1 MFVLFCAVFG
11 LFVAVLFP
19 KIGSFLLQVGRFWI
33 WVYGGREGRQAERFS
48 VLVVVEITEFS
59 WEREYVNKWDIDDEE
74 NEKDIKECV
83 LLEYLTC

>member
-1 MFVLFCAVFG
+1 M
-11 LFVAVLFP
+11 
-19 KIGSFLLQVGRFWI
+19 
-33 WVYGGREGRQAERFS
+33 
-48 VLVVVEITEFS
+48 LVVVEITEFS